1 MSPPWVKYSNHFPF
15 TLLTQDVDTM
25 KTVVVIEDQTAIREM
40 LAEFIRMTPGYEIK
54 DMFGDGQEG
63 LDRCLEIRPDIVVLD
78 VGLPGLNGIEVLR
91 QLTAQI
97 PSIKVLVF
105 SGKGSP
111 SNIRELLSAGAQSY
125 VDKMDGFQEFKKG
138 LEIITAGGTYIGPK
152 MASAMRTLIRN
163 PETARTGG
171 TLSNRERQ
179 ILQLVAESFST
190 REIAARLGLSVRT
203 VDNHRTNIMRKLNLH
218 NVAAL
223 TRYAIK
229 HEMVESFA

>member
-1 MSPPWVKYSNHFPF
+1 
-15 TLLTQDVDTM
+15 M

-40 LAEFIRMTPGYEIK
+40 LAEFIRMTPGYDIV
-54 DMFGDGQEG
+54 DMFGDGQVG
-63 LDRCLEIRPDIVVLD
+63 LDRCLEIQPDIVVLD

-91 QLTAQI
+91 QLTARI
-97 PSIKVLVF
+97 PSVKVLIF

-138 LEIITAGGTYIGPK
+138 LEIISAGGTFIGPK

-163 PETARTGG
+163 PESGRSGG

-190 REIAARLGLSVRT
+190 REIAARLSLSVRT

-229 HEMVESFA
+229 HELVESFA

>member
-1 MSPPWVKYSNHFPF
+1 
-15 TLLTQDVDTM
+15 M

-40 LAEFIRMTPGYEIK
+40 LAEFIRMTPGYDIL
-54 DMFGDGQEG
+54 DMFGDGQVG
-63 LDRCLEIRPDIVVLD
+63 LDRCLEIQPDIVVLD

-91 QLTAQI
+91 QLTARI
-97 PSIKVLVF
+97 PSVKVLIF

-138 LEIITAGGTYIGPK
+138 LEIISAGGTFIGPK

-163 PETARTGG
+163 PESGRSGG

-190 REIAARLGLSVRT
+190 REIAARLSLSVRT

-229 HEMVESFA
+229 HELVESFA

>member
-1 MSPPWVKYSNHFPF
+1 
-15 TLLTQDVDTM
+15 M

-40 LAEFIRMTPGYEIK
+40 LAEFIRMSPGYDIL
-54 DMFGDGQEG
+54 DMFGDGQVG
-63 LDRCLEIRPDIVVLD
+63 LDRCLELKPDIVVLD

-91 QLTAQI
+91 QLTAKL
-97 PSIKVLVF
+97 PSVKVLVF

-125 VDKMDGFQEFKKG
+125 VDKMDGFQEFRKG
-138 LEIITAGGTYIGPK
+138 LEIITAGGTFIGPK

-163 PETARTGG
+163 PDAGRTGG
-171 TLSNRERQ
+171 SLSNRERQ

-190 REIAARLGLSVRT
+190 REIASRLGLSVRT

-223 TRYAIK
+223 TCYAIK
-229 HEMVESFA
+229 HELVESYA

>member
-1 MSPPWVKYSNHFPF
+1 
-15 TLLTQDVDTM
+15 M

-40 LAEFIRMTPGYEIK
+40 LAEFIRMTPGYDIV
-54 DMFGDGQEG
+54 DMFGDGQAG
-63 LDRCLEIRPDIVVLD
+63 LDRCLEIQPDIVVLD

-91 QLTAQI
+91 QLTARI
-97 PSIKVLVF
+97 PSVKVLIF

-138 LEIITAGGTYIGPK
+138 LEIISAGGTFIGPK

-163 PETARTGG
+163 PESGRSGG

-190 REIAARLGLSVRT
+190 REIAARLSLSVRT

-229 HEMVESFA
+229 HELVESFA

>member
-1 MSPPWVKYSNHFPF
+1 
-15 TLLTQDVDTM
+15 M
-25 KTVVVIEDQTAIREM
+25 KRVVVIEDQTAIREM
-40 LAEFIRMTPGYEIK
+40 LAEFIRMTPGYEIC

-63 LDRCLEIRPDIVVLD
+63 LDRCLEIQPDIVVLD

-91 QLTAQI
+91 QLTARI
-97 PSIKVLVF
+97 PSVKVLIF

-138 LEIITAGGTYIGPK
+138 LEIISAGGTFIGPK

-163 PETARTGG
+163 PETGRSGG

-190 REIAARLGLSVRT
+190 REIAARLSLSVRT

-229 HEMVESFA
+229 HELVESFA

>member
-1 MSPPWVKYSNHFPF
+1 
-15 TLLTQDVDTM
+15 M

-40 LAEFIRMTPGYEIK
+40 LAEFIRMTPGYDII
-54 DMFGDGQEG
+54 DMFGDGQVG
-63 LDRCLEIRPDIVVLD
+63 LDRCLEIQPDIVVLD

-91 QLTAQI
+91 QLTARI
-97 PSIKVLVF
+97 PSVKVLIF

-138 LEIITAGGTYIGPK
+138 LEIISAGGTFIGPK

-163 PETARTGG
+163 PESGRSGG

-190 REIAARLGLSVRT
+190 REIAARLSLSVRT

-229 HEMVESFA
+229 HELVESFA

>member
-1 MSPPWVKYSNHFPF
+1 
-15 TLLTQDVDTM
+15 M

-40 LAEFIRMTPGYEIK
+40 LAEFIRMTPGYDII
-54 DMFGDGQEG
+54 DMFGDGQVG
-63 LDRCLEIRPDIVVLD
+63 LDRCLEIQPDIVVLD

-91 QLTAQI
+91 QLTSRL
-97 PSIKVLVF
+97 PSVKVLIF

-138 LEIITAGGTYIGPK
+138 LEIISVGGTFIGPK

-163 PETARTGG
+163 PESGRSGG

-190 REIAARLGLSVRT
+190 REIAARLSLSVRT